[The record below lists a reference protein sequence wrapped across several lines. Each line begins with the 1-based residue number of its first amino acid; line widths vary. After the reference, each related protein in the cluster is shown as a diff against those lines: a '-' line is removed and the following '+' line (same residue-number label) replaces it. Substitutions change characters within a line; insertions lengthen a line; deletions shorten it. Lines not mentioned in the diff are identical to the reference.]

1 MGYSVGCGGA
11 GMTRRDSFTL
21 AAFALLLLA
30 LLVAFTLAAF
40 TLLLLA
46 LLVAGPLLW
55 AWLGGH

>member
-1 MGYSVGCGGA
+1 
-11 GMTRRDSFTL
+11 MTRRDSFTL